1 MAALPALSPKIVEVE
16 QNALGDLRGSDTY
29 ENLLSTLIADGHRF
43 GLFEDGD
50 PYFVTD
56 VLGSDERKKRAQDTL
71 SDSETALGKHLKID
85 DEGNVIPTDVASLF
99 ASSSQIDGIGQ
110 DDFANIRI
118 IKTIDDDKVTRYTVQ
133 IPSTQS
139 WERVAGVTPNDLTSD
154 VMAMRYGNNT
164 ALSNAVMAAMRREGI
179 TDEPVMLVGFSLGGI
194 TAGTIAADPHGYN
207 IQQVVTAGAPVG
219 AMNIPAGTNVTSFE
233 STSDPVAALD
243 GVPNPDRSSWD
254 TVRGDAPV
262 KPGETGMPS
271 VKDAHDADRYAVMA
285 TQNPAVNAS
294 SDIAQFLGGDDKES
308 SVNDW
313 EVRRTQ

>member
-1 MAALPALSPKIVEVE
+1 
-16 QNALGDLRGSDTY
+16 
-29 ENLLSTLIADGHRF
+29 
-43 GLFEDGD
+43 
-50 PYFVTD
+50 
-56 VLGSDERKKRAQDTL
+56 
-71 SDSETALGKHLKID
+71 
-85 DEGNVIPTDVASLF
+85 
-99 ASSSQIDGIGQ
+99 
-110 DDFANIRI
+110 
-118 IKTIDDDKVTRYTVQ
+118 
-133 IPSTQS
+133 
-139 WERVAGVTPNDLTSD
+139 
-154 VMAMRYGNNT
+154 MRYGNNT